1 MSRLEK
7 QWVDAWAAVG
17 RPRKTFDTS
26 ADVVTV
32 RKVARHAK
40 AKSCRDLDVAPGG
53 VGFDRAPL
61 VGRTR
66 CRLGVASGCC
76 RDADVD
82 ANPHGHH
89 DSGNSGALSTTY
101 LSRRQVAGV
110 CEGGGWW
117 R

>member
-40 AKSCRDLDVAPGG
+40 AKS
-53 VGFDRAPL
+53 
-61 VGRTR
+61 
-66 CRLGVASGCC
+66 
-76 RDADVD
+76 
-82 ANPHGHH
+82 
-89 DSGNSGALSTTY
+89 
-101 LSRRQVAGV
+101 
-110 CEGGGWW
+110 
-117 R
+117 